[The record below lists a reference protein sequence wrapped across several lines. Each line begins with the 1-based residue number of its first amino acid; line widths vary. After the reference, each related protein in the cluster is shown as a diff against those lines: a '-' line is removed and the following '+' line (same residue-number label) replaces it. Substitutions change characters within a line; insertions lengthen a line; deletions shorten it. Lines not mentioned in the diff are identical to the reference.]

1 MILYQN
7 IKEDVVLCKLL
18 GESSIYDDFC
28 DFLHEYL
35 NKSVLSKTENNH
47 IMYDYRIYF
56 SVYENNHITIS
67 SYIIAKWMAVYGFG
81 MSELYTII
89 GAYLYETTGKTWK
102 IL

>member
-1 MILYQN
+1 MVGYAT
-7 IKEDVVLCKLL
+7 IKQDVVLCKLL

-35 NKSVLSKTENNH
+35 NKSVLIENNY
-47 IMYDYRIYF
+47 ILYDNRIYF